1 MAPVECD
8 KVVKRLTLGGG
19 EDGRIIG
26 VDDLRGLLDSA
37 RWWVVHSQRSEV
49 VNEVT
54 ETTDE
59 FWELG
64 QEDAVGFNEDLL
76 ADDDEDFFRFAEI
89 EEAC

>member
-1 MAPVECD
+1 M
-8 KVVKRLTLGGG
+8 TLGGG
-19 EDGRIIG
+19 GDGRIIG

-89 EEAC
+89 EEAR

>member
-1 MAPVECD
+1 M
-8 KVVKRLTLGGG
+8 TLGGG

>member
-1 MAPVECD
+1 M
-8 KVVKRLTLGGG
+8 TLGGG
-19 EDGRIIG
+19 GDGRIIG

-89 EEAC
+89 KEAC

>member
-1 MAPVECD
+1 M
-8 KVVKRLTLGGG
+8 
-19 EDGRIIG
+19 
-26 VDDLRGLLDSA
+26 
-37 RWWVVHSQRSEV
+37 
-49 VNEVT
+49 NEVT

-89 EEAC
+89 EEAR

>member
-1 MAPVECD
+1 M
-8 KVVKRLTLGGG
+8 TLGGG

-89 EEAC
+89 EEAR

>member
-1 MAPVECD
+1 
-8 KVVKRLTLGGG
+8 LTLGGG
-19 EDGRIIG
+19 GDGRIIG

-89 EEAC
+89 EEAR